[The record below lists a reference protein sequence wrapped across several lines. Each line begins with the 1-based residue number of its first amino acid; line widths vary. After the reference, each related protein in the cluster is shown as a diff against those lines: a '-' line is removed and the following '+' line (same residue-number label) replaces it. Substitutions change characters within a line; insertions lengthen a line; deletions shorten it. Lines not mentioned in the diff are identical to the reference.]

1 MSYKKKLL
9 TCKSE
14 NKKKIN
20 RQNYIIGG
28 LIFCFLIIL
37 IYLIFLRVREYYQ
50 QLDPMLDKI
59 KNNLLPLHTKVKY
72 IKFYEGKRSY
82 TINKKRIY
90 ICLKDENNEYYD
102 FNMLMYV
109 SIHELAHAICNEIG
123 HTEKFYRIFKQ
134 LLKKAERLN
143 IYNPKIPII
152 SNYCNY

>member
-1 MSYKKKLL
+1 MNYKKKLL
-9 TCKSE
+9 TCKLE
-14 NKKKIN
+14 NKKKFN

-28 LIFCFLIIL
+28 LIICFLIIL
-37 IYLIFLRVREYYQ
+37 IYLIFVRVREYYQ

-59 KNNLLPLHTKVKY
+59 KNNLLPLHTKVKH

-82 TINKKRIY
+82 TINKQRIY

-102 FNMLMYV
+102 LNMLMYV

-123 HTEKFYRIFKQ
+123 HTEKFYRIFKH
-134 LLKKAERLN
+134 LLQKAEKLN